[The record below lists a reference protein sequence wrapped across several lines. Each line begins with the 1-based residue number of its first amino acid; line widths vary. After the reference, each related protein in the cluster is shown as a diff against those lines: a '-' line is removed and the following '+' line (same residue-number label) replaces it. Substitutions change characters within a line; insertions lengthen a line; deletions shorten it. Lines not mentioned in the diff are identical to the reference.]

1 MRVALRELLRR
12 PGRFVVIGAAQ
23 TLLVLL
29 LLFLGG
35 LLDGLFLGS
44 TGAIRASDPSAVVFT
59 ADARESLLRSKIEPA
74 LRAKVEQ
81 AEGVEAVG
89 GVGVTLLGVQV
100 PGESEIA
107 DGAILGYELATSAL
121 PEPPGPGQTYAD
133 ESIEARGASIGDT
146 LLVGPAEV
154 PLEIVGWVE
163 DTNYLQQSGL
173 WVEPG
178 TWRAVQAANRPDAPF
193 ADGEFQVLMVR
204 GADGVDDDALGTAI
218 DAATGGV
225 TASLTETEA
234 VQAIP
239 GIKEQNATFTAIIG
253 ATIFVVG
260 LVVALFFALIVLERA
275 GIYAVLKAVGAPSR
289 TLVAGVI
296 AQAVV
301 VALGAFALGAFLT
314 YLLSLVIPPEVP
326 VQFEPGRGLFLLVAV
341 LIAAVVG
348 ALVTFRRIIR
358 IEPAA
363 AIGAGV

>member
-1 MRVALRELLRR
+1 MKVALRELFRR
-12 PGRFVVIGAAQ
+12 PGRFLVIGAAQ

-44 TGAIRASDPSAVVFT
+44 TGALRASDPTAVVFST
-59 ADARESLLRSKIEPA
+59 DARDSLLRSKIEPET
-74 LRAKVEQ
+74 RAAVE
-81 AEGVEAVG
+81 AVDGVEAVG
-89 GVGVTLLGVQV
+89 GLGIALLGVQIV
-100 PGESEIA
+100 GETDIA
-107 DGAILGYELATSAL
+107 DGAIAGYELATSAL
-121 PEPPGPGQTYAD
+121 PEPPAPGQAYAD
-133 ESIEARGASIGDT
+133 KTLEDLGAAIGDT
-146 LLVGPAEV
+146 VLVGPAEV

-173 WVEPG
+173 WVDPA

-204 GADGVDDDALGTAI
+204 GADGVDAESLIAAV
-218 DAATGGV
+218 DAATG
-225 TASLTETEA
+225 TTSSLTESGA
-234 VQAIP
+234 VRAIP
-239 GIKEQNATFTAIIG
+239 GIKEQDATFSAIIG

-260 LVVALFFALIVLERA
+260 LVVALFFALLILERA

-296 AQAVV
+296 VQAVV
-301 VALGAFALGAFLT
+301 VALGAFAIGGFLT
-314 YLLSLVIPPEVP
+314 FLLSLVIPPGVP
-326 VQFEPGRGLFLLVAV
+326 LQFELGRAVFLLVAV
-341 LIAAVVG
+341 LVAAVVG

-363 AIGAGV
+363 AIGAGI